1 MSAVTLDAPTPNAAG
16 DAQRRPGLGRLTRV
30 ELRKM
35 VDTRAGFW
43 LQATTALL
51 TVVAVIVVVA
61 AGSASDHEFGQML
74 AVATAPA
81 SVLLPVIGILLVTSE
96 WTQRT
101 TLVTFSLVP
110 QRARVLVAK
119 LLAGVLLALAATA
132 IAIVVAAIGTLTA
145 GSGADGVWSHAA
157 PLIGQTVVSMV
168 TAMIIGIGF
177 GAALLISAPAIVLYF
192 AVPMV
197 FAILGEFSWFRDVA
211 EWTDLTRT
219 TGTMPSELL
228 SGGEWGRALVS
239 LALWMGIPLALG
251 WWRVSKDE
259 VK

>member
-1 MSAVTLDAPTPNAAG
+1 MSAVTVDSPRAG
-16 DAQRRPGLGRLTRV
+16 DTTHQRPGLGRLARV

-51 TVVAVIVVVA
+51 TIVAVIIVIA
-61 AGSASDHEFGQML
+61 AGNATDHEFGQML

-110 QRARVLVAK
+110 QRSRVLLAK
-119 LLAGVLLALAATA
+119 LLAGVVLALTATA
-132 IAIVVAAIGTLTA
+132 IAIVVAAIGTVAA
-145 GSGADGVWSHAA
+145 GSDADGVWSDAA
-157 PLIGQTVVSMV
+157 PLIGQSVVYMV
-168 TAMIIGIGF
+168 TSMIIGIGF

-197 FAILGEFSWFRDVA
+197 FGILGEFSWFRDVA
-211 EWTDLTRT
+211 EWIDLTRT
-219 TGTMPSELL
+219 TGDMPSDML
-228 SGGEWGRALVS
+228 SGGEWARALVS
-239 LALWMGIPLALG
+239 LALWIGIPLALG
-251 WWRVSKDE
+251 WWRVTKDE